1 MIERERAEAKHQHL
15 NMREELLNRL
25 QTTINSVMS
34 HP

>member
-1 MIERERAEAKHQHL
+1 MIERERAEAKQQHL
-15 NMREELLNRL
+15 NMREELLNML